1 MRKSKGNSEAFFP
14 AGGAPRKWLPGS
26 WAASRRL
33 ALSVTAN
40 AVPAPP
46 KGEPSKQPA
55 RGLQKAK
62 SCLPLWGR
70 WTRVSE
76 DGEGSPPEACRRPS
90 LASPFGGRWC
100 PVGTVQRLVSAAA
113 SVGDGRSPLGCI
125 TRAGR
130 RECPRRGRRG
140 GGASGTSPKQSL
152 FALTYRPAVPYNH
165 TTSWGSSLLGLPSG
179 NVNTLAN
186 AWYCLKK
193 RDSWKTSIWHGVF
206 SASLFSCAGHPEFW
220 R

>member
-1 MRKSKGNSEAFFP
+1 MRRHKACAKLSLASPFG
-14 AGGAPRKWLPGS
+14 GGALQRRAERARCQRPLRMGCVEALAGCPL
-26 WAASRRL
+26 SRL
-33 ALSVTAN
+33 TAT
-40 AVPAPP
+40 APP
-46 KGEPSKQPA
+46 KGEPSMCATKSL
-55 RGLQKAK
+55 RKAK
-62 SCLPLWGR
+62 SRLPLWGAL
-70 WTRVSE
+70 V
-76 DGEGSPPEACRRPS
+76 PS
-90 LASPFGGRWC
+90 GH
-100 PVGTVQRLVSAAA
+100 QHLVSAAA

-140 GGASGTSPKQSL
+140 QPASGTSPKQFL

>member
-1 MRKSKGNSEAFFP
+1 MNWASRLTGRLSFSISMVPRSAAFVNGGGKVP
-14 AGGAPRKWLPGS
+14 AAPSHGLCGSAGGLPSQSRLPPCQLPRRGSQVGALP
-26 WAASRRL
+26 
-33 ALSVTAN
+33 
-40 AVPAPP
+40 
-46 KGEPSKQPA
+46 
-55 RGLQKAK
+55 KACAK
-62 SCLPLWGR
+62 
-70 WTRVSE
+70 
-76 DGEGSPPEACRRPS
+76 PS

-140 GGASGTSPKQSL
+140 RGASGTSPKQSL
-152 FALTYRPAVPYNH
+152 FALTYRPAVPYNQ

-193 RDSWKTSIWHGVF
+193 RDSWKTSI
-206 SASLFSCAGHPEFW
+206 
-220 R
+220 

>member
-1 MRKSKGNSEAFFP
+1 MPRLSRTVGHQEDGFPEA
-14 AGGAPRKWLPGS
+14 
-26 WAASRRL
+26 
-33 ALSVTAN
+33 
-40 AVPAPP
+40 
-46 KGEPSKQPA
+46 
-55 RGLQKAK
+55 GL
-62 SCLPLWGR
+62 
-70 WTRVSE
+70 RVSVLPSQSRLTPCQLPRR
-76 DGEGSPPEACRRPS
+76 GSRVSSPPEACRRPS

-140 GGASGTSPKQSL
+140 QPASGTSPKQSL

-193 RDSWKTSIWHGVF
+193 RDSWKTSI
-206 SASLFSCAGHPEFW
+206 
-220 R
+220 

>member
-1 MRKSKGNSEAFFP
+1 MPRFSRTVAHRESGFPEAGLR
-14 AGGAPRKWLPGS
+14 AGALPSQSRLMPCQLPRRGS
-26 WAASRRL
+26 
-33 ALSVTAN
+33 
-40 AVPAPP
+40 
-46 KGEPSKQPA
+46 
-55 RGLQKAK
+55 
-62 SCLPLWGR
+62 
-70 WTRVSE
+70 RVS
-76 DGEGSPPEACRRPS
+76 SPPEACRRPS

-130 RECPRRGRRG
+130 RECLRRGRRG
-140 GGASGTSPKQSL
+140 QPASGPSPKQSL
-152 FALTYRPAVPYNH
+152 FALTYRPAVPYNQ

-193 RDSWKTSIWHGVF
+193 RDSWKTSI
-206 SASLFSCAGHPEFW
+206 
-220 R
+220 

>member
-1 MRKSKGNSEAFFP
+1 MPRFSRTVGHRESGFPEAGLRAGVLPSQSRLMPCQRLGCRLGRPLGNVPPGRS
-14 AGGAPRKWLPGS
+14 GPRRGS
-26 WAASRRL
+26 
-33 ALSVTAN
+33 
-40 AVPAPP
+40 
-46 KGEPSKQPA
+46 
-55 RGLQKAK
+55 
-62 SCLPLWGR
+62 
-70 WTRVSE
+70 RVS
-76 DGEGSPPEACRRPS
+76 SPPEACKRPS

-140 GGASGTSPKQSL
+140 RGASGPSPKQSL
-152 FALTYRPAVPYNH
+152 FALTYRPAVPYNQ

-193 RDSWKTSIWHGVF
+193 RDSWKTSI
-206 SASLFSCAGHPEFW
+206 
-220 R
+220 

>member
-1 MRKSKGNSEAFFP
+1 M
-14 AGGAPRKWLPGS
+14 PRL
-26 WAASRRL
+26 SRTVAHRE
-33 ALSVTAN
+33 S
-40 AVPAPP
+40 
-46 KGEPSKQPA
+46 GF
-55 RGLQKAK
+55 
-62 SCLPLWGR
+62 
-70 WTRVSE
+70 
-76 DGEGSPPEACRRPS
+76 PEAGLRASVLPSQSRLMPCQLPRRGSQVGALPKACAKPS

-130 RECPRRGRRG
+130 RECLRRGRRG
-140 GGASGTSPKQSL
+140 QPASGTSPKQSL
-152 FALTYRPAVPYNH
+152 FALTYRPAVPYNQ

-193 RDSWKTSIWHGVF
+193 RDSWKTSI
-206 SASLFSCAGHPEFW
+206 
-220 R
+220 

>member
-1 MRKSKGNSEAFFP
+1 M
-14 AGGAPRKWLPGS
+14 
-26 WAASRRL
+26 RL
-33 ALSVTAN
+33 AACPLSRLTAP
-40 AVPAPP
+40 ATRLPPRVLSASGRRPAPTDAAAETGRWATSHRDVAAP
-46 KGEPSKQPA
+46 VGEPSKQPA

-62 SCLPLWGR
+62 SRLPLWGR

-130 RECPRRGRRG
+130 REWTRVSEDGEGNP
-140 GGASGTSPKQSL
+140 
-152 FALTYRPAVPYNH
+152 PAAPPQNNPC
-165 TTSWGSSLLGLPSG
+165 LP
-179 NVNTLAN
+179 
-186 AWYCLKK
+186 
-193 RDSWKTSIWHGVF
+193 
-206 SASLFSCAGHPEFW
+206 
-220 R
+220 

>member
-1 MRKSKGNSEAFFP
+1 MEVTVNFREASVKFFDETFFQKSFD
-14 AGGAPRKWLPGS
+14 
-26 WAASRRL
+26 L
-33 ALSVTAN
+33 ALDLTRRAAHEKKLGKQGLCPAFPERWRTEKVVSQGLGCE
-40 AVPAPP
+40 PAPCP
-46 KGEPSKQPA
+46 LSHGCRLGRPLGNVPPGRSGPR
-55 RGLQKAK
+55 RG
-62 SCLPLWGR
+62 S
-70 WTRVSE
+70 RVS
-76 DGEGSPPEACRRPS
+76 SPPEACRRPS

-140 GGASGTSPKQSL
+140 QPASGTSPKQSL

-193 RDSWKTSIWHGVF
+193 RDSWKTSI
-206 SASLFSCAGHPEFW
+206 
-220 R
+220 

>member
-1 MRKSKGNSEAFFP
+1 MGKPSGASVKVFGAAFFKRLRPCPYRRAAHEKKLGKQPGNLWLP
-14 AGGAPRKWLPGS
+14 APFPDGGAV
-26 WAASRRL
+26 
-33 ALSVTAN
+33 ALSVTAA
-40 AVPAPP
+40 AVPALP
-46 KGEPSKQPA
+46 KGE
-55 RGLQKAK
+55 
-62 SCLPLWGR
+62 
-70 WTRVSE
+70 
-76 DGEGSPPEACRRPS
+76 PS

-140 GGASGTSPKQSL
+140 QPASGTSPKQSL

-193 RDSWKTSIWHGVF
+193 RDSWKTSI
-206 SASLFSCAGHPEFW
+206 
-220 R
+220 